1 MQSLGPNIPCGES
14 PPDAALIQTA
24 LCYLMTR
31 YTLRPCSGLIFT
43 IVHHL
48 QMLLAHPDMAR
59 LPERRKIHRE
69 LLQQWRSIALQ
80 QEVAGLDCILSHQAA
95 LH

>member
-1 MQSLGPNIPCGES
+1 MKSTDLDTPCGAVL
-14 PPDAALIQTA
+14 PDAALIQTA

-48 QMLLAHPDMAR
+48 QMLLAHPDVAC
-59 LPERRKIHRE
+59 LPERRIQHWK
-69 LLQQWRSIALQ
+69 SIALQ
-80 QEVAGLDCILSHQAA
+80 QRATGLDGVLFRPTT
-95 LH
+95 LN